1 MHEGMDL
8 QLKQELHFATGDGI
22 VSWQYELLV
31 MEIMWLLGMVMD
43 TKHCTAHLSKYNCK
57 AGQRVAE
64 ET

>member
-1 MHEGMDL
+1 MKGWTTA
-8 QLKQELHFATGDGI
+8 QNRAPIFATGDGT
-22 VSWQYELLV
+22 VSQANNRLLV

-43 TKHCTAHLSKYNCK
+43 TKHCTRKYNRK